1 MMALVPRTIIH
12 VSNNDHFVPKETKSL
27 CLSLILSRAERTED
41 HGMLAS
47 RRFGIIFCPG
57 FVISKNRVCSVLQQL
72 TAVA

>member
-1 MMALVPRTIIH
+1 MITLYQRRQ
-12 VSNNDHFVPKETKSL
+12 SL
-27 CLSLILSRAERTED
+27 SASHAYVLQYILFARSRAERTED